1 MNSTSSNTKLDMLY
15 FKRGGAN
22 CFGMK
27 EGMDLAEREGAG
39 EYKQNS
45 LHSNL
50 EKLKVQENI
59 DKI

>member
-1 MNSTSSNTKLDMLY
+1 MLY